1 MRPPNTYRTMDVLR
15 SLAGGGEKR
24 SGGDNLGPY
33 IFLSFGD
40 CPHFLPQNKSSVE
53 RGRIGGKWRGKKVH
67 CPESPLLTFWVME
80 SHQFLFFPAVLLLH
94 TVPYL
99 SEKYQKLIITFWLQA
114 CKGKIF
120 LPFSR
125 KKREAITAAKW
136 PGSRQTK
143 GRTRTRFIL
152 SLR

>member
-53 RGRIGGKWRGKKVH
+53 RGRIGGKVERKKGSLSGLS
-67 CPESPLLTFWVME
+67 SPDFLGDGSPV
-80 SHQFLFFPAVLLLH
+80 HQFHF
-94 TVPYL
+94 
-99 SEKYQKLIITFWLQA
+99 SS
-114 CKGKIF
+114 
-120 LPFSR
+120 FSR
-125 KKREAITAAKW
+125 HFSSYISEM
-136 PGSRQTK
+136 SEN
-143 GRTRTRFIL
+143 
-152 SLR
+152 